1 MDHVRQYRKY
11 PRTHT
16 RQHETNDSE
25 YTISMGAAAAA
36 GILALAFVK
45 GMFWGYMLKRKLR

>member
-16 RQHETNDSE
+16 KQQEENDSE
-25 YTISMGAAAAA
+25 YTISMSGAAAV
-36 GILALAFVK
+36 GILALAVVN
-45 GMFWGYMLKRKLR
+45 GMFWGYMLKRKLG